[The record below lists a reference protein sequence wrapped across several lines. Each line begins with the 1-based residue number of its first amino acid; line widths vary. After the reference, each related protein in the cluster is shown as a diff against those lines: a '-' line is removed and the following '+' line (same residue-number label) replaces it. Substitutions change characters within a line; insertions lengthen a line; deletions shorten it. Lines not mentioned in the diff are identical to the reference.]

1 MDNMNGGCK
10 CGALMCIA
18 KVLTIIGGINWG
30 LVGIFQYNLV
40 NSLLGTWPMV
50 ERVVYGVVGVAALVL
65 LFGLVK
71 KCTSSSCCSVQK

>member
-1 MDNMNGGCK
+1 MDNMNGACK
-10 CGALMCIA
+10 CGALMVIA
-18 KVLTIIGGINWG
+18 KVLTIVGGINWG

-65 LFGLVK
+65 LFGLIK
-71 KCTSSSCCSVQK
+71 KLSSGCCSVQK